1 MIAWFSGK
9 KKVQAPGIEKS
20 DFVAISSHELR
31 SPLSIIKWYTEIL
44 LDEDVGPL
52 NEEQKKYLT
61 VIENSNQR
69 AIDLIR
75 SLLNVSRL
83 DLDTFGISPE
93 NVVISDTVDAIIS
106 EMKEVSSK
114 KSIEVIHEKKEGLR
128 SIQADKHLCALVLK
142 HPLTNAIA
150 FSKEGG
156 SVKVVTSLVPR
167 HSSVGGVVLSKE
179 SIIVSITDTGLGIP
193 EKDQA
198 KIFSKM
204 FRGSNVEDAT
214 GSDSGLG
221 LYITKTVMNLAQ
233 VGGDIW
239 FESEIRKGA
248 TFYIA
253 FPTKGMRKKEGRTVL
268 E

>member
-1 MIAWFSGK
+1 MIAWFSSK
-9 KKVQAPGIEKS
+9 KKSQAPLARKD

-31 SPLSIIKWYTEIL
+31 SPLSVIKWYTEIL
-44 LDEDVGPL
+44 LDEDAGPL
-52 NEEQKKYLT
+52 TVEQKKYLT

-83 DLDTFGISPE
+83 DLDTFGISPQE
-93 NVVISDTVDAIIS
+93 VSIS
-106 EMKEVSSK
+106 ELVSELVASVKLDALKRNIEIIEEV
-114 KSIEVIHEKKEGLR
+114 EQGLR
-128 SIQADKHLCALVLK
+128 PIQVDKHLCSLALR

-150 FSKEGG
+150 FSNVGG
-156 SVKVVTSLVPR
+156 TVKVSTASVSASGVIGGMVVP
-167 HSSVGGVVLSKE
+167 KE
-179 SIIVSITDTGLGIP
+179 SIVVSVSDTGLGIP
-193 EKDQA
+193 DEDQE

-204 FRGSNVEDAT
+204 FRGSNVQDTT

-221 LYITKTVMNLAQ
+221 LYLAKTVMNLPQ
-233 VGGDIW
+233 VQGDMW
-239 FESEIRKGA
+239 FVSEVGKGT

-253 FPTKGMRKKEGRTVL
+253 FPTEGMKKKEGRTVL